1 VELGH
6 RKAPEA
12 TRREEVDEWPNIRSG
27 LYTPE
32 EALRIFDAYFED
44 RHPSG
49 WSTPPDGVR

>member
-12 TRREEVDEWPNIRSG
+12 TRREEVDEWPNVRSG